1 MDEVTAS
8 QAAALTGLSERTIRR
23 KIAAGEIRARH
34 VAPNRY
40 AIKVADLPVHRS
52 PDELIARIEELEHRV
67 RLLELQ
73 LRQPRIGSLT
83 PLRSK
88 NADAGSEKGN
98 ATMRTGV
105 SNLAPSGPA
114 LGDLLM
120 QLAREADRFMPLL
133 MSLIGEEPEPVP
145 DSAYADSADL
155 SADLAEPAGQR
166 ERRA

>member
-73 LRQPRIGSLT
+73 LRQPRVGSLT

-88 NADAGSEKGN
+88 IGDAGSGTGN
-98 ATMRTGV
+98 AAARTGAG
-105 SNLAPSGPA
+105 SLAPSGPA

-133 MSLIGEEPEPVP
+133 MSLVGEEAAPVHE
-145 DSAYADSADL
+145 SGYADSAEL
-155 SADLAEPAGQR
+155 SADLVDHAAQR

>member
-73 LRQPRIGSLT
+73 LRQPRVGSLA
-83 PLRSK
+83 PLRNK
-88 NADAGSEKGN
+88 NSDAGSGSGDAERVG
-98 ATMRTGV
+98 MGG
-105 SNLAPSGPA
+105 LAPSGPV
-114 LGDLLM
+114 LGD
-120 QLAREADRFMPLL
+120 R
-133 MSLIGEEPEPVP
+133 SEEHTSELQSPAMI
-145 DSAYADSADL
+145 SYAVFCL
-155 SADLAEPAGQR
+155 KKQKMYVNI
-166 ERRA
+166 